1 MKEVGKDEDIQLSV
15 QCRDGPLTERK
26 CTDVFCCI
34 LYLLLLGS
42 VIFLAVFASNAIQ
55 LTNSEVE
62 TMLEHS
68 N

>member
-1 MKEVGKDEDIQLSV
+1 MGKDEDIQLSV

-34 LYLLLLGS
+34 LYLLLLGC

-55 LTNSEVE
+55 MNTDEVE
-62 TMLEHS
+62 AKLGHS
-68 N
+68 S

>member
-1 MKEVGKDEDIQLSV
+1 MGKDEDIQLSV

-55 LTNSEVE
+55 MNTDEVE
-62 TMLEHS
+62 AKLGHS
-68 N
+68 S